1 MTQIINLIKLVLSL
15 IPAIVSAIQGIEA
28 AFPQSGNGPTKLD
41 IIKTTLQNTYT
52 VADNTMPA
60 FEDLWTKLSGVVS
73 GIVAIF
79 NAAGI
84 FKKG

>member
-28 AFPQSGNGPTKLD
+28 AFPQSGQGVTKLD

-52 VADNTMPA
+52 VVDNTMPA
-60 FEDLWTKLSGVVS
+60 FEDLWTKLSAVVS
-73 GIVAIF
+73 GIVSVF